1 MMNLC
6 VGALMVLIAKPSAP
20 AQREGS
26 PLRAFLSLV
35 LCKEQL
41 QKLRRVH
48 SATMKKTVRMKR
60 SVPGSPL
67 QPPLQG
73 KDKDDHRNRADRR
86 QAGDR
91 SGIRE
96 RGEAS

>member
-1 MMNLC
+1 MNLC

-41 QKLRRVH
+41 QK
-48 SATMKKTVRMKR
+48 A
-60 SVPGSPL
+60 
-67 QPPLQG
+67 
-73 KDKDDHRNRADRR
+73 
-86 QAGDR
+86 
-91 SGIRE
+91 
-96 RGEAS
+96 EASSLRDDEKNRSNEAVCARIAIATAITGEGQR